1 MIPDSRALIFTLA
14 VVSFLLVSL
23 ELPADSRLTLGAFS
37 LGAGVTAL
45 ALMSAAA
52 LLGARWQWV
61 ESAFGGLDRVYRTHK
76 WLGVW
81 ALVFASAHLMFKA
94 DSDSWTKAAVLAL
107 DPAVARLARQSGF
120 VALMLL
126 VLLALN
132 RNIPYS
138 VWRWWHKLSG
148 PALLVVVFHAISI
161 TSPIALVSPA
171 GVWLAAL
178 CGLGLAAAVYKLLL
192 YPLMSRHAAYEI
204 VAVEHGLSAVHL
216 DLRPLGQP
224 IRFEAGWFAFLSLS
238 EDGLREPHPFTIAG
252 GSRPDGRIQFII
264 RALGDYTQR
273 LVSSARTGMHA
284 DLYAPFGRFE
294 RLPDA
299 RCEIWIGGGVGISP
313 FIAWLTDADGKHFD
327 RVSLF
332 YFCSPGR
339 DFPEIDSLRMQA
351 EARGAAFFPVKG
363 GGADPAF
370 GHALDALVFAHP
382 PATIDISFCGPKGL
396 LQAVR
401 TRMHERG
408 IPAGNIR
415 YEIFGFR

>member
-14 VVSFLLVSL
+14 AVSFLLVTL

-37 LGAGVTAL
+37 LGAGVSAL
-45 ALMSAAA
+45 ALMAAA
-52 LLGARWQWV
+52 AILGARWQWV

-76 WLGVW
+76 WLGIW
-81 ALVFASAHLMFKA
+81 ALVFASAHFLFKA
-94 DSDSWTKAAVLAL
+94 DSDSWTKAAILAL
-107 DPAVARLARQSGF
+107 DPAFARLARQSGF
-120 VALMLL
+120 IALMLL

-148 PALLVVVFHAISI
+148 PALLVVVFHAVSI
-161 TSPIALVSPA
+161 KSPIALVSPA
-171 GVWLAAL
+171 GVWLATL

-204 VAVEHGLSAVHL
+204 VAVEHGPSAVHL

-224 IRFEAGWFAFLSLS
+224 IRFEAGQFAFLSLS
-238 EDGLREPHPFTIAG
+238 EDGLREPHPFTIAS
-252 GSRPDGRIQFII
+252 GSRQDGRIQFVI

-273 LVSSARTGMHA
+273 LVSRARTGMHA

-294 RLPDA
+294 RLPDS

-313 FIAWLTDADGKHFD
+313 FVAWLSDADGKHFD

-339 DFPEIDSLRMQA
+339 DFPDVDSLRGQA
-351 EARGAAFFPVKG
+351 EERGAAFVPVKG

-370 GHALDALVFAHP
+370 GHALDALVVAHP

-401 TRMHERG
+401 TRMHESG

-415 YEIFGFR
+415 YEIFEFR